1 MKKSGERA
9 VKPARESKRGYKSV
23 ILSTGGI
30 FSILF
35 LIFLFFGF
43 LVGNLIERNRVAE
56 LETEIDAIQNA
67 VHDRLEIY
75 TSALYGGKGLF
86 DASVFV
92 DRDEWKAYI
101 ESLQISENYP
111 GVQGIGYSEWIP
123 RSELANHERR
133 IQAEGFPNYLVKPQ
147 GDRDIYTAIVYLEP
161 FDIRNQQAFGF
172 DMFQESIRRDAMERA
187 RDTATA
193 ALSGKVTLVQEIDD
207 DVQAGFLIY
216 VPVYDK
222 DALLNTVQ
230 ERSNALLGFVYSPF
244 RMDNFMRGI
253 LATHEGI
260 NIEIFDYELMKS
272 GVENARMY
280 GEELT
285 GDSFVTLN
293 RTLDFAGRTWAFRY
307 TMLDTYGLDTVSRLV
322 PYMVGFVGFLISLLI
337 SFVVFLFGSRREKAV
352 QLAESMNA
360 DLVKGEVE
368 RKLAQK
374 NLEKAN
380 RELEEQTE
388 ILAEKMKELEKV
400 NQYMVD
406 RELKMVKMKNELKK
420 NKKK

>member
-1 MKKSGERA
+1 MKKSGERVEKA
-9 VKPARESKRGYKSV
+9 TRESKRGYKSV

-30 FSILF
+30 FTILF

-56 LETEIDAIQNA
+56 LETEIEAIQNA

-111 GVQGIGYSEWIP
+111 GIQGIGYSEWIP
-123 RSELANHERR
+123 RDELANHEKR
-133 IQAEGFPNYLVKPQ
+133 IQAEGFPNYFVKPQ
-147 GDRDIYTAIVYLEP
+147 GDREVYTAIVYLEP

-187 RDTATA
+187 RDTASA

-222 DALLNTVQ
+222 DVLLNTVQ
-230 ERSNALLGFVYSPF
+230 ERNNALLGYVYSPF

-260 NIEIFDYELMKS
+260 NIEIFDNELMVN
-272 GVENARMY
+272 GEENARMY
-280 GEELT
+280 GEPLA
-285 GDSFVTLN
+285 GDSFVTLSKA
-293 RTLDFAGRTWAFRY
+293 LDYAGRTWEFRY

-322 PYMVGFVGFLISLLI
+322 PYMVVFVGFLISLLI

-374 NLEKAN
+374 NLEKVN

-420 NKKK
+420 SKKK